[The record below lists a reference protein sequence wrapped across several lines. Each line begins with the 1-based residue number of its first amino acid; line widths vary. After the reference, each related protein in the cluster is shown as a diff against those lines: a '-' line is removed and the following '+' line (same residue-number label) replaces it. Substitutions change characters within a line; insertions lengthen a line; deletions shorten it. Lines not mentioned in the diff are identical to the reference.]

1 MTKNMFL
8 QIDTHD
14 NLIVALQPLAKG
26 NRLRVGRHAI
36 ELIDDIPEKHKFA
49 LKDLDQG
56 DLAVMYGVIVGRA
69 KRPIRCGELI
79 TTDNLDHA
87 TTEYRETHEPYQW
100 QAPLPYPES
109 STQFM
114 GIRRPDGK
122 VGTANYWIFV
132 PLVFC
137 SNQELNELKKVLPPA
152 LGYGSSSRYA
162 HFTEE
167 LVKQIKTKGAPVDPV
182 ISLDSFDPQPEPLFP
197 RVDGLRFL
205 THHMG
210 CGSTPD
216 EAEELVELLANYIT
230 HPNTAGATVVSL
242 GCQKAEVK
250 ALQAAIVRRDPA
262 ATKPVFYYD
271 RQSWAEPVDMLEAII
286 RQTLISLHQ
295 ANELSR
301 REPVPVSELVI
312 GVECGGSDGFSGI
325 SANPVIGRAMDHL
338 VGKGGS
344 VILAE
349 FPELCG
355 VENEI
360 VSRCAEPELGS
371 RFLELMKSYRKRV
384 QAVGFD
390 FDQNP
395 SPGNI
400 RDGLITD
407 AMKSAGAAKKGGTSP
422 VVDVFDYP
430 GQASKH
436 GLNLLC
442 TPGGDV
448 ESTTALAGAGAN
460 LIIFSTGL
468 GTPTG
473 NPIVPVLKVSSNSD
487 MARRLEY
494 MIDLDT
500 GAIISG
506 EKSLDKLGAE
516 LEKLCVETAS
526 GSYRAKA
533 VRLNQEDFI
542 PWKRGMSL

>member
-1 MTKNMFL
+1 MNKKSFL
-8 QIDTHD
+8 QIDSRD
-14 NLIVALQPLAKG
+14 NLIVALQPLEQGTA
-26 NRLRVGRHAI
+26 LEVGGRNLTLHH
-36 ELIDDIPEKHKFA
+36 DIPAKHKFA
-49 LKDLDQG
+49 LEDLDTG
-56 DLAVMYGVIVGRA
+56 ELARMYGVIVGRA
-69 KRPIRCGELI
+69 SQPIRSGELV
-79 TTDNLDHA
+79 TTGNLDHA
-87 TTEYRETHEPYQW
+87 TTEYRKTHEPYHW
-100 QAPLPYPES
+100 QAPQPYQES
-109 STQFM
+109 ASEFM

-137 SNQELNELKKVLPPA
+137 SNQELNELKKVLVPA
-152 LGYGSSSRYA
+152 LGYSSSSRYV
-162 HFTEE
+162 HFTEQLIE
-167 LVKQIKTKGAPVDPV
+167 QIKTKGAPVDPV
-182 ISLDSFDPQPEPLFP
+182 ISLGSYDPQPNPLFP
-197 RVDGLRFL
+197 QVDGLRFL

-250 ALQAAIVRRDPA
+250 ALQAAIARKDPA
-262 ATKPVFYYD
+262 ASKPVFYYD
-271 RQSWAEPVDMLEAII
+271 RQSWNEPVDMLEAII
-286 RQTLISLHQ
+286 RQTLISLQQ
-295 ANELSR
+295 ANEFI

-344 VILAE
+344 VILSE

-360 VSRCAEPELGS
+360 VSRCVSPEIGD
-371 RFLELMKSYRKRV
+371 RFLELMKNYRQRV

-430 GQASKH
+430 GQASRR

-448 ESTTALAGAGAN
+448 ESTTALAGAGAT

-487 MARRLEY
+487 MARRLDY

-500 GAIISG
+500 GPIISG
-506 EKSLDKLGAE
+506 DKGLDQLAAQ
-516 LEKLCVETAS
+516 LERLCLETAS

>member
-1 MTKNMFL
+1 MNTQNIL

-14 NLIVALQPLAKG
+14 NLIVALQSLPQGTNLKIG
-26 NRLRVGRHAI
+26 GQTV
-36 ELIDDIPEKHKFA
+36 ELLDDIPAKHKFA
-49 LKDLDQG
+49 LEDLDQG

-69 KRPIRCGELI
+69 SQPIRAGELI
-79 TTDNLDHA
+79 RTDNLTHA
-87 TTEYRETHEPYQW
+87 TTEYQEAHETFNW
-100 QAPLPYPES
+100 QPPVPYPDSPTE
-109 STQFM
+109 FM

-152 LGYGSSSRYA
+152 LGYTTTSRYV
-162 HFTEE
+162 HFTEQ
-167 LVKQIKTKGAPVDPV
+167 LVEQIKIKGAPMDPV
-182 ISLDSFDPQPEPLFP
+182 ISLDSFDQQPQPLFP
-197 RVDGLRFL
+197 NVDGLRFL

-216 EAEELVELLANYIT
+216 EADELVRLLANYIT
-230 HPNTAGATVVSL
+230 HPNVAGATVVSL
-242 GCQKAEVK
+242 GCQKAEIK
-250 ALQAAIVRRDPA
+250 ALQAEIARQDPGE
-262 ATKPVFYYD
+262 TKPVFYYD
-271 RQSWAEPVDMLEAII
+271 RQSWNEPVDMLEAII
-286 RQTLISLHQ
+286 RQTLVSLQQ
-295 ANELSR
+295 ANELFR
-301 REPVPVSELVI
+301 QPVPVSELVV

-325 SANPVIGRAMDHL
+325 SANPTIGRAMDHL

-355 VENEI
+355 VENEL
-360 VSRCAEPELGS
+360 VSRCVDPQSGA
-371 RFLELMKSYRKRV
+371 RFLELMRKYRERV

-422 VVDVFDYP
+422 VVDAFDYP
-430 GQASKH
+430 GQATKR

-448 ESTTALAGAGAN
+448 ESTTALAGAGAT

-473 NPIVPVLKVSSNSD
+473 NPIVPVLKLSSNSD

-500 GAIISG
+500 GPIISG
-506 EKSLDKLGAE
+506 EKSLDDLGAQ
-516 LEKLCVETAS
+516 LERMCAETAS
-526 GSYRAKA
+526 GTYRAKA

>member
-1 MTKNMFL
+1 MKIKSFL
-8 QIDTHD
+8 QIDSHD
-14 NLIVALQPLAKG
+14 NLIVALQTLKQG
-26 NRLRVGRHAI
+26 TVLEVGKQMV
-36 ELIDDIPEKHKFA
+36 ELQQDIPAKHKFA
-49 LKDLDQG
+49 LEDIDTG
-56 DLAVMYGVIVGRA
+56 ATAVMYGVIVGRA
-69 KRPIRCGELI
+69 NQPIRSGELI
-79 TTDNLDHA
+79 TTANLDHA
-87 TTEYRETHEPYQW
+87 TSDFKENQEPFQW
-100 QAPLPYPES
+100 QAPQPYHGSPVE
-109 STQFM
+109 FM

-137 SNQELNELKKVLPPA
+137 SNQELYELKKVLPPA
-152 LGYGSSSRYA
+152 LGYGSSSRYV
-162 HFTEE
+162 HFTDQ
-167 LVKQIKTKGAPVDPV
+167 LVKQIKTKGAPIDPV
-182 ISLDSFDPQPEPLFP
+182 ISLDSFDKQPEQLFP
-197 RVDGLRFL
+197 NVDGLRFL

-216 EAEELVELLANYIT
+216 EAEELVALLANYIT
-230 HPNTAGATVVSL
+230 HPNVAGATVVSL

-250 ALQAAIVRRDPA
+250 ALQAEIARKDPGA
-262 ATKPVFYYD
+262 AKPVFYYD
-271 RQSWAEPVDMLEAII
+271 RQSWNEPVDMLEAII
-286 RQTLISLHQ
+286 RQTLVSLQQ
-295 ANELSR
+295 ANEVGR
-301 REPVPVSELVI
+301 QPVPLSELVI

-344 VILAE
+344 TILAE

-355 VENEI
+355 VENEL
-360 VSRCAEPELGS
+360 VSRCVAPELGS
-371 RFLELMKSYRKRV
+371 RFLELMRSYRKRV

-422 VVDVFDYP
+422 VVDVLDYP
-430 GQASKH
+430 EHAHKR

-500 GAIISG
+500 GPIITG
-506 EKSLDKLGAE
+506 EKTLDELGAE

-526 GSYRAKA
+526 GRYRAKA
-533 VRLNQEDFI
+533 VRLDQEDFI
-542 PWKRGMSL
+542 PWKRGFSL

>member
-1 MTKNMFL
+1 MQKQHVL
-8 QIDTHD
+8 QIDPND
-14 NLIVALQPLAKG
+14 NLIVALTDLIAG
-26 NRLRVGRHAI
+26 TVVEVAGESV
-36 ELIDDIPEKHKFA
+36 ELKTDIQAKHKFS
-49 LKDLDQG
+49 LVGLEPG

-69 KRPIRCGELI
+69 NQKIDAGMLI
-79 TTDNLDHA
+79 TTRNLDHA
-87 TTEYRETHEPYQW
+87 TTAFKESDQPYYW
-100 QAPLPYPES
+100 QPPSPYES
-109 STQFM
+109 SPSEFM
-114 GIRRPDGK
+114 GYKRPNGK

-132 PLVFC
+132 PLVYC
-137 SNQELNELKKVLPPA
+137 SNQELHELKKVLPPA
-152 LGYGSSSRYA
+152 LGYTGASRYQ
-162 HFTEE
+162 HFTEK
-167 LVKQIKTKGAPVDPV
+167 LVEQIKTRGRADAPV
-182 ISLDSFDPQPEPLFP
+182 ISLESFERQPTPLFENIN
-197 RVDGLRFL
+197 GLRFL

-210 CGSTPD
+210 CGTTPD
-216 EAEELVELLANYIT
+216 DADSLVELLAGYIT

-250 ALQAAIVRRDPA
+250 ALQEAVSRRDPG

-271 RQSWAEPVDMLEAII
+271 RQSWNEPVDMLEAII
-286 RQTLISLHQ
+286 RQTLNSLQRANNISRQ
-295 ANELSR
+295 
-301 REPVPVSELVI
+301 PVPVSELVI

-325 SANPVIGRAMDHL
+325 SANPVIGRAMDHI
-338 VGKGGS
+338 VAKGGS
-344 VILAE
+344 AILAE

-355 VENEI
+355 VENEL
-360 VSRCAEPELGS
+360 VSRCVTPEIGE
-371 RFLELMKSYRKRV
+371 RFLHLMRGYQKKV

-422 VVDVFDYP
+422 VVDVLDYP
-430 GQASKH
+430 QQAVKR

-448 ESTTALAGAGAN
+448 ESTTGLAGAGAN

-473 NPIVPVLKVSSNSD
+473 NPIVPVLKISSNSD

-500 GAIISG
+500 GPILSG
-506 EKSLDKLGAE
+506 KKSLDDLAAE

-526 GSYRAKA
+526 GSYKAKA
-533 VRLNQEDFI
+533 VRLGQEDFI
-542 PWKRGMSL
+542 PWKRGFSL

>member
-1 MTKNMFL
+1 MKTKSFL
-8 QIDTHD
+8 RIDPHD
-14 NLIVALQPLAKG
+14 NLIVALNPLNKG
-26 NRLRVGRHAI
+26 ASLEIDGRAI
-36 ELIDDIPEKHKFA
+36 ELRSDIPAKHKFA
-49 LKDLDQG
+49 LQDFAQG
-56 DLAVMYGVIVGRA
+56 DLAVMFGVIVGRA
-69 KRPIRCGELI
+69 NKPIGAGELI
-79 TTDNLDHA
+79 TTGNLDHA
-87 TTEYRETHEPYQW
+87 TTDYKDIHEPYRW
-100 QAPLPYPES
+100 QPPHPYQDSPTE
-109 STQFM
+109 FM
-114 GIRRPDGK
+114 GIRRADGK

-152 LGYGSSSRYA
+152 LAYTSTSRYVK
-162 HFTEE
+162 FTKQ
-167 LVKQIKTKGAPVDPV
+167 LVEQIKIKGAPNDPV
-182 ISLDSFDPQPEPLFP
+182 ISLDSFDSQLQPLFP
-197 RVDGLRFL
+197 NVDGLRFL

-216 EAEELVELLANYIT
+216 EADELVQLLANYIT

-250 ALQAAIVRRDPA
+250 ALQKAIASKDPG

-271 RQSWAEPVDMLEAII
+271 RQSWNEPVDMLEAII
-286 RQTLISLHQ
+286 RQTLISLQQ
-295 ANELSR
+295 ANEYI
-301 REPVPVSELVI
+301 REPVPVSELVV

-338 VGKGGS
+338 IGKGGS
-344 VILAE
+344 VILSE

-355 VENEI
+355 VENEL
-360 VSRCAEPELGS
+360 VSRCVSPEIGN
-371 RFLELMKSYRKRV
+371 RFLQLMKSYRKRV
-384 QAVGFD
+384 QAIGYD

-407 AMKSAGAAKKGGTSP
+407 AIKSAGAAKKGGTSP

-430 GQASKH
+430 GQVTKR

-448 ESTTALAGAGAN
+448 ESTTAMAGAGAN

-473 NPIVPVLKVSSNSD
+473 NPIVPVLKISSNSD

-500 GAIISG
+500 GPIISG
-506 EKSLDKLGAE
+506 EKSLEDLAAQ
-516 LEKLCVETAS
+516 LERLCVDTAS

>member
-1 MTKNMFL
+1 MQKQHFL
-8 QIDTHD
+8 QIDPKD
-14 NLIVALQPLAKG
+14 NLIVALTDLKAGTVVDVAGESVEIKT
-26 NRLRVGRHAI
+26 AI
-36 ELIDDIPEKHKFA
+36 GAKHKFS
-49 LKDLDQG
+49 LVELEPG

-69 KRPIRCGELI
+69 NRKIAAGALVSTE
-79 TTDNLDHA
+79 NLDHA
-87 TTEYRETHEPYQW
+87 TTEFKESRQPYHW
-100 QAPLPYPES
+100 QPPAPYES
-109 STQFM
+109 APSRFM
-114 GIRRPDGK
+114 GYRRPDGK

-137 SNQELNELKKVLPPA
+137 SNQELHELKKVLPPA
-152 LGYGSSSRYA
+152 LGYTAASRYQ
-162 HFTEE
+162 HITEK
-167 LVKQIKTKGAPVDPV
+167 LVEQIKTTGRADDPV
-182 ISLDSFDPQPEPLFP
+182 ISLGSFDQQPEPLFEN
-197 RVDGLRFL
+197 VDGLRFL

-210 CGSTPD
+210 CGTTPD
-216 EAEELVELLANYIT
+216 DADSLIELLAGYIT

-250 ALQAAIVRRDPA
+250 ALQEAVSRRDPGA
-262 ATKPVFYYD
+262 AKPVFYYD
-271 RQSWAEPVDMLEAII
+271 RQSWNEPVDMLEAII
-286 RQTLISLHQ
+286 RQTLNSLQQ
-295 ANELSR
+295 ANDISR
-301 REPVPVSELVI
+301 QPVPMSELVI

-325 SANPVIGRAMDHL
+325 SANPVIGRAMDHI
-338 VGKGGS
+338 VAKGGS
-344 VILAE
+344 TILAE

-355 VENEI
+355 VENEL
-360 VSRCAEPELGS
+360 VSRCVTPEIAK
-371 RFLELMKSYRKRV
+371 RFLHLMRSYQKRV

-422 VVDVFDYP
+422 VVDVLDYP
-430 GQASKH
+430 QQAVKR

-487 MARRLEY
+487 MARRLAY

-500 GAIISG
+500 GPLISA
-506 EKSLDKLGAE
+506 EKSLDELAAE
-516 LEKLCVETAS
+516 LERLCVETAS
-526 GSYRAKA
+526 GSYKAKA
-533 VRLNQEDFI
+533 VRLGQEDFI
-542 PWKRGMSL
+542 PWKRGFSL

>member
-1 MTKNMFL
+1 MQKQHFL
-8 QIDTHD
+8 QIDPKD
-14 NLIVALQPLAKG
+14 NLIVALTDLSAGTVVEIGAESVVLKT
-26 NRLRVGRHAI
+26 
-36 ELIDDIPEKHKFA
+36 DIAAKHKLSLVA
-49 LKDLDQG
+49 LEPG
-56 DLAVMYGVIVGRA
+56 DLAIMYGVIVGRA
-69 KRPIRCGELI
+69 NQKIEAGTLI
-79 TTDNLDHA
+79 STKNLDHA
-87 TTEYRETHEPYQW
+87 TTEFKESHQTFHW
-100 QAPLPYPES
+100 QAPAPYES
-109 STQFM
+109 SASEFM
-114 GIRRPDGK
+114 GYRRPDGK

-137 SNQELNELKKVLPPA
+137 SNQELYELKKVLVPA
-152 LGYGSSSRYA
+152 LGYTTAPRYQ
-162 HFTEE
+162 HITEK
-167 LVKQIKTKGAPVDPV
+167 LVEQVKTTGRADEPV
-182 ISLDSFDPQPEPLFP
+182 ISLEAFDHQPQPLFENI
-197 RVDGLRFL
+197 DGLRFL

-210 CGSTPD
+210 CGTTPD
-216 EAEELVELLANYIT
+216 DSDSLIELLAGYIT

-242 GCQKAEVK
+242 GCQKAEVV
-250 ALQAAIVRRDPA
+250 ALQEAIARIDSG

-271 RQSWAEPVDMLEAII
+271 RQSWNEPVDMLEAII
-286 RQTLISLHQ
+286 RQTLNSLQQ
-295 ANELSR
+295 ANAIS

-325 SANPVIGRAMDHL
+325 SANPVIGRAMDHI
-338 VGKGGS
+338 VAKGGS
-344 VILAE
+344 TILAE

-355 VENEI
+355 VENEL
-360 VSRCAEPELGS
+360 VSRCVTPEIGK
-371 RFLELMKSYRKRV
+371 RFLELMRSYQKKV

-422 VVDVFDYP
+422 VVDVLDYP
-430 GQASKH
+430 QRATKR

-473 NPIVPVLKVSSNSD
+473 NPIVPVLKVSSNSP

-500 GAIISG
+500 GPIISA
-506 EKSLDKLGAE
+506 EKSLDDLAAE
-516 LEKLCVETAS
+516 LEKMCIETAS
-526 GSYRAKA
+526 GSYKAKA
-533 VRLNQEDFI
+533 VRLGQEDFI
-542 PWKRGMSL
+542 PWKRGVSL